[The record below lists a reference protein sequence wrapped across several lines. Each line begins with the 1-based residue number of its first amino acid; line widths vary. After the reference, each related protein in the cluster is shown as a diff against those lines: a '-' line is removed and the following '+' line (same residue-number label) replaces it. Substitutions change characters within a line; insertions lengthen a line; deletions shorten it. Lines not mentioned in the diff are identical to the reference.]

1 MGLMIFDGSFHALKE
16 KSIVELIMANIK
28 VYNDI
33 SERKYV
39 DSPNSSPAI
48 IANDKTK
55 SLWLIILSIFCIL
68 YVFSSVIY
76 NLKF

>member
-1 MGLMIFDGSFHALKE
+1 MGLMMFDGFFHVLKE

-33 SERKYV
+33 TERIRV
-39 DSPNSSPAI
+39 DSPNSNPAI

-55 SLWLIILSIFCIL
+55 SRWLIILSIFSI
-68 YVFSSVIY
+68 V
-76 NLKF
+76 

>member
-1 MGLMIFDGSFHALKE
+1 MGLMMFDGFFHVLKE

-33 SERKYV
+33 TERKRV

-55 SLWLIILSIFCIL
+55 SRWLIIFSIFSI
-68 YVFSSVIY
+68 V
-76 NLKF
+76 